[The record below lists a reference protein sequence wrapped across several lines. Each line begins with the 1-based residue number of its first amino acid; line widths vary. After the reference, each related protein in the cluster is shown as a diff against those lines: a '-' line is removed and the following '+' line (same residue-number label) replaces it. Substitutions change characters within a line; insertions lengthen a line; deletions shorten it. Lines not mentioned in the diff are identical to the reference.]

1 MVLKLLEIPGVKIN
15 MLSINEILGNINTDE
30 KWKEL
35 YNVMYRENHVQTIMF
50 TRKESERCRLYKKLP
65 EFDEEIGIS
74 LKRGTVL
81 HGGDVIYYKKGEKMF
96 VAKIE
101 AEEMMVLHFV
111 EKFHEDKMLE
121 LAVKLGHAIG
131 NQHWQM
137 KVVGRKIY
145 VPIMI
150 DKKVMES
157 VIKTHNIPGVKYYF
171 EEEVE
176 EQILNGKYGLLQN
189 TSHDNHQHKH

>member
-1 MVLKLLEIPGVKIN
+1 MLVIN
-15 MLSINEILGNINTDE
+15 QILGNINTGE

-35 YNVMYRENHVQTIMF
+35 YQVMRSENHVQTIMF
-50 TRKESERCRLYKKLP
+50 TRKESERSRLYKKLP
-65 EFDEEIGIS
+65 GFDEEIGINI
-74 LKRGTVL
+74 KRGTML
-81 HGGDVIYYKKGEKMF
+81 HDGDVLYYKEGENMF
-96 VAKIE
+96 VVDIE

-137 KVVGRKIY
+137 KVVGGKIY

-176 EQILNGKYGLLQN
+176 EQILNGKSRLLQN
-189 TSHDNHQHKH
+189 TSHGHHQHKH

>member
-1 MVLKLLEIPGVKIN
+1 
-15 MLSINEILGNINTDE
+15 MLIVNQILGNINTDE
-30 KWKEL
+30 KWKGL
-35 YNVMYRENHVQTIMF
+35 YQVMRSKSYVQTIMF
-50 TRKESERCRLYKKLP
+50 TRKESERSRLYKKLP
-65 EFDEEIGIS
+65 GFDEEIGIN
-74 LKRGTVL
+74 LKRGAIL
-81 HGGDVIYYKKGEKMF
+81 QDGDVLYYKNNEKMF
-96 VAKIE
+96 VVKIE

-137 KVVGRKIY
+137 KVVGGKIY
-145 VPIMI
+145 VPIVI

-157 VIKTHNIPGVKYYF
+157 VMKTHNIPGITYCF
-171 EEEVE
+171 EEEVG

-189 TSHDNHQHKH
+189 TLHDHHQHKH

>member
-1 MVLKLLEIPGVKIN
+1 
-15 MLSINEILGNINTDE
+15 MLIINEILGNINTDG
-30 KWKEL
+30 KWKKL
-35 YNVMYRENHVQTIMF
+35 YNIMNRDNHVHTIIL
-50 TRKESERCRLYKKLP
+50 TRLESERCRLFKRLP
-65 EFDEEIGIS
+65 ELNEEMGIN
-74 LKRGTVL
+74 LKRGMVL
-81 HGGDVIYYKKGEKMF
+81 HDGDVLYYKKSEKMF

-101 AEEMMVLHFV
+101 AEEMMVFYFV
-111 EKFHEDKMLE
+111 EKFHEGKMLE

-137 KVVGRKIY
+137 KVVGGKIY

-176 EQILNGKYGLLQN
+176 EQILNGKSGLLQN
-189 TSHDNHQHKH
+189 TSHGHHQHKH

>member
-1 MVLKLLEIPGVKIN
+1 MLIIN
-15 MLSINEILGNINTDE
+15 QILGNINADE
-30 KWKEL
+30 KWKKL
-35 YNVMYRENHVQTIMF
+35 YKVMRRENYVLTIMF
-50 TRKESERCRLYKKLP
+50 THKESERSRLYKKLP
-65 EFDEEIGIS
+65 GFGEEIGIN

-81 HGGDVIYYKKGEKMF
+81 HDGDVLYCKKGEKMF
-96 VAKIE
+96 VVKIE

-111 EKFHEDKMLE
+111 ERFHDDKMLE

-157 VIKTHNIPGVKYYF
+157 VMKTHNILGVKYCF
-171 EEEVE
+171 EEEVG
-176 EQILNGKYGLLQN
+176 EQTLSGEYGSLQN
-189 TSHDNHQHKH
+189 TSHNHDHHKY

>member
-1 MVLKLLEIPGVKIN
+1 
-15 MLSINEILGNINTDE
+15 MLIINEILGNINTDG
-30 KWKEL
+30 KWKKL
-35 YNVMYRENHVQTIMF
+35 YNIMNRDNHVHTIMI
-50 TRKESERCRLYKKLP
+50 TRLESERCRLFKRLP
-65 EFDEEIGIS
+65 ELNEEMGIN
-74 LKRGTVL
+74 LKRGMVL
-81 HGGDVIYYKKGEKMF
+81 CDGDVLYYKRGEKMF

-137 KVVGRKIY
+137 KVVGGKIY

-157 VIKTHNIPGVKYYF
+157 VMKTHNIPGVKYYF
-171 EEEVE
+171 EEEVG

-189 TSHDNHQHKH
+189 TSHDHHQH

>member
-1 MVLKLLEIPGVKIN
+1 
-15 MLSINEILGNINTDE
+15 MLIVNEILGNINNDL
-30 KWKEL
+30 KWEEL
-35 YNVMYRENHVQTIMF
+35 YNDVRYKDCVQTIMF
-50 TRKESERCRLYKKLP
+50 TRKESERSRLYKKLP
-65 EFDEEIGIS
+65 GFDEEIGIN
-74 LKRGTVL
+74 LKRGTIL
-81 HGGDVIYYKKGEKMF
+81 HDGDVLYYKKGEKMF
-96 VAKIE
+96 VVKIE

-137 KVVGRKIY
+137 KVVEGKIY

-157 VIKTHNIPGVKYYF
+157 VMKTHNIPGVKYYF
-171 EEEVE
+171 EEEVR
-176 EQILNGKYGLLQN
+176 EQILNGKCSLLQN
-189 TSHDNHQHKH
+189 TSHYHHQHKH

>member
-1 MVLKLLEIPGVKIN
+1 
-15 MLSINEILGNINTDE
+15 MLIINEILGNINTDGKWE
-30 KWKEL
+30 KL
-35 YNVMYRENHVQTIMF
+35 YNIMNRDNHVHTIMI
-50 TRKESERCRLYKKLP
+50 TRLESERCRLFKRLP
-65 EFDEEIGIS
+65 ELNEEMGIN
-74 LKRGTVL
+74 LKRGMVL
-81 HGGDVIYYKKGEKMF
+81 CDGDVLYYKRGEKMF

-137 KVVGRKIY
+137 KVVGGKIY

-171 EEEVE
+171 EEEVG
-176 EQILNGKYGLLQN
+176 EQIFSGKCRLLQN
-189 TSHDNHQHKH
+189 TSHDHHQHKH

>member
-1 MVLKLLEIPGVKIN
+1 MLIIN
-15 MLSINEILGNINTDE
+15 KILGNIYTDV
-30 KWKEL
+30 KWEEL
-35 YNVMYRENHVQTIMF
+35 YNEVRYKDGVQTIMF

-65 EFDEEIGIS
+65 GFGEEIGIN
-74 LKRGTVL
+74 LKRGMVL
-81 HGGDVIYYKKGEKMF
+81 HDGDVLYYKKSEKML
-96 VAKIE
+96 VVKIE

-111 EKFHEDKMLE
+111 EKFHEGKMLE

-137 KVVGRKIY
+137 KVVGGKIY

-157 VIKTHNIPGVKYYF
+157 VIKTHNIPGIKYYF
-171 EEEVE
+171 EEEVG
-176 EQILNGKYGLLQN
+176 EQIFNEKYGLLQN

>member
-1 MVLKLLEIPGVKIN
+1 MLVIN
-15 MLSINEILGNINTDE
+15 QILGNINTDE

-35 YNVMYRENHVQTIMF
+35 YQVMRSENHVQTIMF
-50 TRKESERCRLYKKLP
+50 TRKESERSRLYKKLP
-65 EFDEEIGIS
+65 GFDEEIGINI
-74 LKRGTVL
+74 KRGTVL
-81 HGGDVIYYKKGEKMF
+81 HDGDVLYYKEGENMF
-96 VAKIE
+96 VVDIE

-137 KVVGRKIY
+137 KVVGGKIY

-157 VIKTHNIPGVKYYF
+157 VMKTHNIPGVKYYF
-171 EEEVE
+171 EEEVGG
-176 EQILNGKYGLLQN
+176 QILSGEYGHLQN
-189 TSHDNHQHKH
+189 TSHNYHHHQHKH